1 MKLNFTDFVRDKMT
15 KDASR
20 EEYFVKRSPACAECL
35 LVWEEGCLA
44 QRWEVQ
50 SIFARDPLQRSWMFA
65 CVRRARRSTLGPD
78 VTRSSC
84 SSGAA
89 TQIWT
94 SGIICKSKKFS
105 GGKEEIGQ
113 NHFHLHLMLKAKTW
127 YHKGNHSSL
136 NTTAGDAKMRS
147 LITTLLLANLVIGG
161 LKPPS
166 VFVSVLVGAS
176 SF

>member
-1 MKLNFTDFVRDKMT
+1 MWFCMKLIFTDFVRDKMT

-35 LVWEEGCLA
+35 LVWEERCLA

-65 CVRRARRSTLGPD
+65 CVRRARRPTLGPD

-84 SSGAA
+84 SSDAA

-105 GGKEEIGQ
+105 CGKEEIGQ
-113 NHFHLHLMLKAKTW
+113 NHFHLHLIFKAQTW
-127 YHKGNHSSL
+127 YHKDNHSSL
-136 NTTAGDAKMRS
+136 NRAGRWCQDEVSDHNSTFGQPRHRGTQA
-147 LITTLLLANLVIGG
+147 TL
-161 LKPPS
+161 
-166 VFVSVLVGAS
+166 
-176 SF
+176 SFCLCSG